1 MTVYWVVWDSAARWI
16 VDRLD
21 REGALPAVRR
31 LRSAGVTAAA
41 RPPRPNCQTPPSLA
55 TLFTGTW
62 PSQHAVTGFTVPG
75 GPGDPVDL
83 ERSGFDPIFPA
94 RPPVWRRAHAR
105 GKRTAFV
112 HAPWV
117 FDAGGGV
124 EPGVVAAVEA
134 YSTRIGGSGVLP
146 LTGAARLDWPAGDE
160 PVEVSGAGERPVAR
174 LVTRTGV
181 TELARGEGWKPVRL
195 TGTAGF
201 WARYLDLPSGP
212 TLVRTGT
219 WAPRAA
225 GRDASL
231 ARDLA
236 GAEVFAGEG
245 LKSLYRSGVFGPRLA
260 DGGDGTAEQVFVSS
274 LDCVTRSFGAVA
286 DVLLPRH
293 TADLVVIYLPPTDDV
308 GHEIV
313 GWCDTASAMH
323 RPDIAGALWPYV
335 RRCYAGVDAVL
346 GRVLDRARDGDTVV
360 LGADH
365 GIVGS
370 AYLVA
375 LNAALIAAGLAAAT
389 PDGGL
394 DPRRSSVIYH
404 PANNGSLRVN
414 HDGLPG
420 GRVPRASA
428 GRALRAAMAALA
440 TIAPPAVAGAGH
452 TAGVLPG
459 GPVVSGFLDADG
471 RDLPPSRV
479 GDTDDVAY
487 VVPHDDYQPTAAVDG
502 GPVVRPMAKS
512 AAHVVNT
519 GSDRL
524 HAIFAASGPGL
535 RAGTDLG
542 VVDNTFGA
550 DLVAHALGLDGPI
563 APSDA
568 GRDAAVPAPSKGRLR

>member
-1 MTVYWVVWDSAARWI
+1 MTVYWVVWDAAARWI
-16 VDRLD
+16 VDRID

-31 LRSAGVTAAA
+31 LRAAGVTAAA

-62 PSQHAVTGFTVPG
+62 PAQHAVTGFTVPG
-75 GPGDPVDL
+75 GPGDPVDM
-83 ERSGFDPIFPA
+83 ERSGFEPRFPA

-105 GKRTAFV
+105 GLRTAFV

-117 FDAGGGV
+117 FDADGGI
-124 EPGVVAAVEA
+124 EPGVAAAVEA
-134 YSTRIGGSGVLP
+134 YSTRICGSDVLP
-146 LTGAARLDWPAGDE
+146 LAGPACLEWPAGDE
-160 PVEVSGAGERPVAR
+160 PVDVSAVHTGERPVAR

-181 TELARGEGWKPVRL
+181 AELACGDGWKPVRL

-212 TLVRTGT
+212 AVVRTGT

-225 GRDASL
+225 GQDARL

-260 DGGDGTAEQVFVSS
+260 DGGDGAAEQVFVSS
-274 LDCVTRSFGAVA
+274 LDCVTRSFGAAA
-286 DVLLPRH
+286 DVLLSRH

-308 GHEIV
+308 GHEIA
-313 GWCDTASAMH
+313 GWCDTASTMH

-360 LGADH
+360 LSADH

-375 LNAALIAAGLAAAT
+375 LNAALIAAGLAVAA
-389 PDGGL
+389 PGGGL
-394 DPRRSSVIYH
+394 DARRSSVIYH
-404 PANNGSLRVN
+404 PANNGALRVN

-428 GRALRAAMAALA
+428 GQALRTAMAALA
-440 TIAPPAVAGAGH
+440 TIGPPTVAGAGH
-452 TAGVLPG
+452 TAGALPG

-487 VVPHDDYQPTAAVDG
+487 VVLHDDYQPTAAVDG

-524 HAIFAASGPGL
+524 HAIFAAAGPGL
-535 RAGTDLG
+535 CAGTDLG

-550 DLVAHALGLDGPI
+550 ELVARVLGLDGPI
-563 APSDA
+563 TES
-568 GRDAAVPAPSKGRLR
+568 DAAVPAPSKGRLR